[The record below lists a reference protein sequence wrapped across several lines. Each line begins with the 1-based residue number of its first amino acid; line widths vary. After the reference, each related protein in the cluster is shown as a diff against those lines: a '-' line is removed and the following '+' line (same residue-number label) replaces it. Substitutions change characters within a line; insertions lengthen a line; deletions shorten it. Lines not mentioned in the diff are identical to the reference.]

1 MSQINITIDTGNSA
15 FDHEPSVE
23 VARILRDLTKR
34 IARDGILDV
43 YLYDSELRDING
55 NYCGEL
61 AVQS

>member
-1 MSQINITIDTGNSA
+1 MSQITITIETDNAA

-43 YLYDSELRDING
+43 YLYDSQLRDING
-55 NYCGEL
+55 NKCGQFS
-61 AVQS
+61 VQS